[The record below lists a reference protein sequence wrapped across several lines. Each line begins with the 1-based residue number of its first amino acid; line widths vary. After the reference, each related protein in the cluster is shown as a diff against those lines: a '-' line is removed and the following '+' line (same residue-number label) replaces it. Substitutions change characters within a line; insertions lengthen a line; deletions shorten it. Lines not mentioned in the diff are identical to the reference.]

1 MEVIK
6 KERQRTE
13 YYEMF
18 IANDGTEFDS
28 REECEKYENSAEGVL
43 MQRYKP
49 LIVKETTED
58 YLFGWGSSDN
68 TVEIVKPTSKDDADL
83 IMQLVFLFNK
93 YYREDKNK
101 HYAERAQELID
112 RAVKES
118 DVLVIERSYDMDGFW
133 IVGTTASMKEEID
146 KFVKPVEKKED

>member
-1 MEVIK
+1 
-6 KERQRTE
+6 
-13 YYEMF
+13 
-18 IANDGTEFDS
+18 
-28 REECEKYENSAEGVL
+28 